1 MKKHTRLFTLLI
13 AAAMC
18 AGALVGCTG
27 GNESTQNGSSAATS
41 GETAGTPDTSKEVN
55 LIYYL
60 YGSEGVANPDI
71 LAKINEKLKA
81 DINATIEV
89 KYIDWGD
96 VATKYPLLFVSG
108 EAWDMAHGG
117 ANGNPTYSSLVS
129 DDALADITDLIPTAT
144 PALKEAIPEDVWATA
159 KVNDR
164 IYGVPSTY
172 TEFTPYGFVYRRDL
186 QEKYGVE
193 PVTSLE
199 TMEAYLEAA
208 KADGEFVPMNFGSAD
223 AINLYRMF
231 VSLTD
236 SWIYAPGIPESSP
249 YLVAT
254 SAENYT
260 DIIHP
265 AFTDEFAEF
274 VTMTREWADKGY
286 WTKDVMAATQ
296 SAKDN
301 TTNGLSAG
309 YITHQPDWTGNY
321 GAFNEKQ
328 PGVETDY
335 WCFSEDKILR
345 KLGVENVT
353 LINEASTDP
362 ARALMAI
369 EKFMTDESY
378 YRLIQNGIEGRQYE
392 IVDNT
397 IRQPESYDP
406 EKDAGGFAV
415 WSLRTDE
422 FNIPLATEDPRRYT
436 LNEEWKEIAI
446 NNPFIGFSFDTSNV
460 STELASIANVD
471 ANLGVQL
478 LFGKTQD
485 DPMTALEQYRSQLQ
499 QAGVDKV
506 IEEVKTQLADFTPIV

>member
-1 MKKHTRLFTLLI
+1 MKKRNKILSVFLS
-13 AAAMC
+13 AAMC
-18 AGALVGCTG
+18 AGLLAGCAG
-27 GNESTQNGSSAATS
+27 G
-41 GETAGTPDTSKEVN
+41 GETSTSKTTPDGKPDTSEEVN

-60 YGSEGVANPDI
+60 YGSAGVANQDI
-71 LAKINEKLKA
+71 LDQINEKLKK

-96 VATKYPLLFVSG
+96 VATKYPLLFVGG

-117 ANGNPTYSSLVS
+117 ANGNPTYASLVS
-129 DDALADITDLIPTAT
+129 DDALADITDMIDTAT
-144 PALKEAIPEDVWATA
+144 PELKKAIPDDVWASAT
-159 KVNDR
+159 VNGK
-164 IYGVPSTY
+164 IYGVPTTY

-199 TMEAYLEAA
+199 TMEAYLDAA
-208 KADGEFVPMNFGSAD
+208 KADGEFVPMNLGSAD

-231 VSLTD
+231 VGMTS
-236 SWIYAPGIPESSP
+236 SWIYAPGIPDNEP

-265 AFTDEFAEF
+265 AFTQEFEDF
-274 VTMTREWADKGY
+274 VVMMREWADKGY
-286 WTKDVMAATQ
+286 WSKDVMAATI
-296 SAKDN
+296 SGKDN

-321 GAFNEKQ
+321 GAMNTKL

-335 WCFSEDKILR
+335 WCFEESNNKILR
-345 KLGVENVT
+345 KLGVENIT
-353 LINEASTDP
+353 LINEASSNP
-362 ARALMAI
+362 QRALMAI

-392 IVDNT
+392 IVDGVIT
-397 IRQPESYDP
+397 QPEGYD
-406 EKDAGGFAV
+406 EKKDAGGFSA
-415 WSLRTDE
+415 WALRTDE
-422 FNIPLATEDPRRYT
+422 FNIPYATEDPRRYT
-436 LNEEWKEIAI
+436 LNEEWSKTAI
-446 NNPFIGFSFDTSNV
+446 NNPFVGFSFDNSNV
-460 STELASIANVD
+460 TTEMASIANVD

-485 DPMTALEQYRSQLQ
+485 DPKTALEQYREQLKQAGIEKVIAEVKSQL
-499 QAGVDKV
+499 
-506 IEEVKTQLADFTPIV
+506 EDFTPIAS